1 MLVTQ
6 SSDKMPLQLMP
17 LLLPH
22 LLMVTALL
30 QMLRLTAIQR
40 PTAIQQSQVTLF
52 HLIASNP
59 YIVPVDPTPA
69 PEPVPAKPKKV
80 YQNQALGWAA
90 YEIAYGTFM
99 GIFIPI
105 IVQARNKDCWS
116 MMLKSGASLTG
127 YHRFFDGP

>member
-6 SSDKMPLQLMP
+6 SSDKMPQQLMP
-17 LLLPH
+17 LPQRLILPR
-22 LLMVTALL
+22 LLMVTALKR
-30 QMLRLTAIQR
+30 MLR

-52 HLIASNP
+52 HLIASNS

-127 YHRFFDGP
+127 YHKFFDGP